1 MDELILDI
9 SLMEQRLKVVND
21 DNVVAEYRVATARN
35 GAGEVMDSECTPR
48 GWHAICAKIGDGSA
62 PGTVFVEREPTG
74 EIYSAELRRQYPGR
88 DWILTRI
95 LWLTGLEEGK
105 NLAAKVDTRNRCI
118 YIHGCPDE
126 DEMGVPSSH
135 GCVKMRNSDVTKLFD
150 MVSEGTRVHIR
161 E

>member
-1 MDELILDI
+1 MLDI
-9 SLMEQRLKVVND
+9 SLKQQRLQVVNGGD
-21 DNVVAEYRVATARN
+21 VTAKYQVATARN
-35 GAGEVMDSECTPR
+35 GSGEVMDSQCTPR

-62 PGTVFVEREPTG
+62 PGTVFVERQPTG
-74 EIYSAELRRQYPGR
+74 EIYSAELRRQYPER

-105 NLAAKVDTRNRCI
+105 NLAGKVDTRDRCV

-135 GCVKMRNSDVTKLFD
+135 GCVKMRNSDICELFN
-150 MVSEGTRVHIR
+150 MVSEGTRVHIH

>member
-1 MDELILDI
+1 MDELTLDI
-9 SLMEQRLKVVND
+9 SLGEQRLKVVND
-21 DNVVAEYRVATARN
+21 GEVEAEYQVATARN
-35 GAGEVMDSECTPR
+35 GAGEIIGSECTPR
-48 GWHAICAKIGDGSA
+48 GWHAICAKIGEGSA
-62 PGTVFVEREPTG
+62 PGAVFVEREPTG
-74 EIYSAELRRQYPGR
+74 EIYATELRAEHPER

-105 NLAAKVDTRNRCI
+105 NLSGDVDTRDRHV

-135 GCVKMRNSDVTKLFD
+135 GCVKMRNSDVVALFD
-150 MVSEGTRVHIR
+150 IVSEGTRVYIH

>member
-1 MDELILDI
+1 MDELMLDI
-9 SLMEQRLKVVND
+9 SLKQQRLKVVKGG
-21 DNVVAEYRVATARN
+21 NVTAEYRVATARK
-35 GAGEVMDSECTPR
+35 GPGEAMDSECTPR

-62 PGTVFVEREPTG
+62 PGTVFVERQRTG
-74 EIYSAELRRQYPGR
+74 EIYSTELRRQYPER

-105 NLAAKVDTRNRCI
+105 NLAGKVDTRDRHV

-135 GCVKMRNSDVTKLFD
+135 GCVKMRNSDVAKLFD
-150 MVSEGTRVHIR
+150 MVPEGTRVHIH